1 MLQTFLQTQFKL
13 DIMNTEN
20 NAAVNE
26 ADLAVSASDNLTTHS
41 SQSHPL
47 TPMTSKPVQNGLA
60 GSVRVPGDKSISHRS
75 LMFGAIA
82 IGETQIK
89 GLLEADDVIATANAM
104 RALGANIVKRD
115 DGTWSVTGVG
125 GLLEPSKPLD
135 FGNAGTGSRLCM
147 GLVSG
152 SSISCTFIGDASLT
166 SRPMGRILN
175 PLREMG
181 VQVSA
186 AEGDRLPVTI
196 TGPDM
201 VLPIEY
207 RVPMASAQVKSAV
220 LLAGL
225 GSPGVTTVIEPVM
238 TRDHTERMLQGF
250 GADLT
255 VETDEDGVRTIRLVG
270 QPELKPQNID
280 VPADPSSSAFPI
292 ISAAIVPGSD
302 VTVEN
307 VLLNKTRT
315 GLLTCLQEMGADIE
329 ILNERENGGETVG
342 EVRVRYAK
350 LTGVTVPAERA
361 PFMIDEYPVLA
372 VAAAFASGTTK
383 MLGLEE
389 LRVKECD
396 RLSAT
401 AEGLKANGVSVEEG
415 EDWLAVEGG
424 DGHVEGGGSVLVHMD
439 HRIAMSFLVM
449 GLAATAPVSV
459 DDTTHIATSFPT
471 FVGLMNGLG
480 GDLN

>member
-1 MLQTFLQTQFKL
+1 MLQIFLQTQFKL

-20 NAAVNE
+20 NVAVNE
-26 ADLAVSASDNLTTHS
+26 VDLAVSASDNLTSHS
-41 SQSHPL
+41 LAPHPL
-47 TPMTSKPVQNGLA
+47 TPMTSKPVQNGLV

-75 LMFGAIA
+75 LMFGALA
-82 IGETQIK
+82 IGKTQIK

-104 RALGANIVKRD
+104 RALGANISKHD

-125 GLLEPSKPLD
+125 GLLEPAEPLD

-152 SSISCTFIGDASLT
+152 SAISCTFIGDASLT
-166 SRPMGRILN
+166 SRPMARILN

-196 TGPDM
+196 KGPDM

-207 RVPMASAQVKSAV
+207 RVPMASV
-220 LLAGL
+220 AGL

-292 ISAAIVPGSD
+292 IAAAITPGSD

-315 GLLTCLQEMGADIE
+315 GLLSCLQEMGADIE

-350 LTGVTVPAERA
+350 LTGITVPAERA
-361 PFMIDEYPVLA
+361 PFMIDEYPVLS

-415 EDWLAVEGG
+415 EDWLTVKGG

-449 GLAATAPVSV
+449 GLAAKAPVGV